1 VGRLSTKGGSPDIP
15 QPYGLSSP
23 VTGIA
28 LPYCFVLCWYYGM
41 FTEITFKDT
50 VIDLIQALLGNTSV
64 DIFQYTHH
72 ATIEEAVFSMCS
84 MS

>member
-1 VGRLSTKGGSPDIP
+1 
-15 QPYGLSSP
+15 
-23 VTGIA
+23 
-28 LPYCFVLCWYYGM
+28 M

-50 VIDLIQALLGNTSV
+50 VMDLIQALLGNSSA
-64 DIFQYTHH
+64 DIFQHTRH